1 MTKTLTTAPNAA
13 LFRTQTTRE
22 IPARVD
28 RKARIIYGANLMQLG
43 DINDKRPYSVDQ
55 KTLQQAEELASR
67 SGNGLKARYTHPN
80 MSNDGMGSYLGRWK
94 NLRIEGDKL
103 RGDLHIADAAFNSP
117 QGDLATYVMDLA
129 ESDPEAFGVS
139 LATALDNSDLR
150 QWENGDSD
158 DKPERWPMR
167 FQQIRAGDI
176 VDDPAATRG
185 GLFSMDAD
193 LRNLPAQATA
203 LLHTYFGDAPESAV
217 RARIDAFLSRYFA
230 NQETPTVSTDTAAP
244 EAVETPDEEI
254 ELAGV
259 EDLEAGKSA
268 EESADAEPVA
278 EVAPEAPDAA
288 PVDAALSVDA
298 IAAERD
304 RVKQIRVLCDLAGQG
319 DKFSLFVDAGFSV
332 TDTQAALRDL
342 TAKRGR
348 AIEQAPQ
355 PEADPDAKY
364 RAEFSQHR
372 EHITVTESE
381 YIRSRRIDDGLQKLN

>member
-1 MTKTLTTAPNAA
+1 MHKLTTAPDAA
-13 LFRTQTTRE
+13 LFRTQATRE

-28 RKARIIYGANLMQLG
+28 RKASIIYGANLMQLG
-43 DINDKRPYSVDQ
+43 DINDNRPFSVDQ
-55 KTLQQAEELASR
+55 KTLQQAQELASR

-103 RGDLHIADAAFNSP
+103 RGDLHIADAAFSSP

-139 LATALDNSDLR
+139 LHVQNDMMNLK
-150 QWENGDSD
+150 QWEDSGSD

-167 FQQIRAGDI
+167 FTGVRAGDI
-176 VDDPAATRG
+176 VDHPAATRG

-193 LRNLPAQATA
+193 LRNLPAQATS

-244 EAVETPDEEI
+244 ESVEAPDEEI
-254 ELAGV
+254 ELAGI
-259 EDLEAGKSA
+259 EDSEA
-268 EESADAEPVA
+268 EESAGAQPVA
-278 EVAPEAPDAA
+278 EVAPQSADAA
-288 PVDAALSVDA
+288 PVDAALSVDP

-319 DKFSLFVDAGFSV
+319 DRFSQFVDAGFSV

-342 TAKRGR
+342 TAKRSK
-348 AIEQAPQ
+348 AIEQSPQ
-355 PEADPDAKY
+355 PEADPNAKY
-364 RAEFSQHR
+364 RAEFSQFG
-372 EHITVTESE
+372 EHITVTEE
-381 YIRSRRIDDGLQKLN
+381 QYIRSRRIDDGLQSLT

>member
-1 MTKTLTTAPNAA
+1 MHKLTTEPDSA
-13 LFRTQTTRE
+13 LFRTQATRE
-22 IPARVD
+22 MPARVD

-43 DINDKRPYSVDQ
+43 DINDKRPFSVDQ

-103 RGDLHIADAAFNSP
+103 RGDLHIADAAFSSP

-139 LATALDNSDLR
+139 LATALDNTDLK
-150 QWENGDSD
+150 QWEDSGS

-203 LLHTYFGDAPESAV
+203 LLSTYFGDAPESAV

-244 EAVETPDEEI
+244 EDVETPDAEM
-254 ELAGV
+254 ELAGI
-259 EDLEAGKSA
+259 EDLEAEESA
-268 EESADAEPVA
+268 EESVNAEPVA
-278 EVAPEAPDAA
+278 EVEPEAADAA
-288 PVDAALSVDA
+288 PVAAALSVDP
-298 IAAERD
+298 ITAERD
-304 RVKQIRVLCDLAGQG
+304 RVKQIRVLCDLAGQN
-319 DKFSLFVDAGFSV
+319 DKFSQFVDADFSV
-332 TDTQAALRDL
+332 ADTQAALRDL
-342 TAKRGR
+342 TAKRGK

-381 YIRSRRIDDGLQKLN
+381 YIRSRRIDDGLEKLN